1 MGRSERLPYRIRLY
15 VLYLPWQVGSLA
27 PYSYASALLV
37 LYHCFAFC
45 QLKILVSMALFFH
58 DNLDLTSTARDR
70 LMIQKEQHV
79 KIAYLSIVS
88 PVIEKERLYILILH
102 PSPPLPSPPLL
113 YQFSIDSSLHQIFT
127 PSNFTH
133 IPTFLR
139 LSKIPSHPTWTSH
152 N

>member
-58 DNLDLTSTARDR
+58 DNLDLISTARDR
-70 LMIQKEQHV
+70 LMIQKRTTREDS
-79 KIAYLSIVS
+79 LSVYRISRHREGTFVHIVLS
-88 PVIEKERLYILILH
+88 
-102 PSPPLPSPPLL
+102 PLPSPPLL

-133 IPTFLR
+133 IPT
-139 LSKIPSHPTWTSH
+139 
-152 N
+152 